1 MTTAKFTEDEF
12 ISRARSFL
20 TERLGDGATFDADTD
35 LVGSGLLDS
44 LAMLEFFFF
53 IEEQRGTP
61 IDTKGFSLQLISS
74 IRAAYQLASSH
85 DG

>member
-1 MTTAKFTEDEF
+1 MTESEF
-12 ISRARSFL
+12 IERASAFL
-20 TERLGDGATFDADTD
+20 TERFGEGASFDADTD

-61 IDTKGFSLQLISS
+61 IETKGFATAAIAT
-74 IRAAYQLASSH
+74 IRRAYALAVPN
-85 DG
+85 